1 MTKIN
6 KIIVSLLASFAI
18 TTSAFA
24 GELTVTGT
32 AKATY
37 GTLGGHATGDNGLG
51 VANELTFGANGELDN
66 GWTWNYAM
74 EIDPGTGATTNSHND
89 DTQMSLTTPYG
100 SVAVCISECSLGG
113 ALKWSANAYSV
124 PTDTGYAEGKT
135 EPTNISG
142 YNNMQYHTPAGL
154 LPYSVQ
160 FKAAYAPSGSV
171 TMQST
176 NASSVARSATVS
188 SMTQYSATAVPV
200 DGAYVHVSYGEQD
213 GGVASGLTDAQAYEA
228 GTVAGT
234 YAYGAFT
241 VGAGRSWISPQIATG
256 YTGATAVESY
266 ENTNYSVGYL
276 FNDNLSLSV
285 SREKSVPDTM
295 TPGVVV
301 YEQKT
306 TGIQAAYTMGGMTVA
321 LARAKYDNPSYLN
334 SDDVTEHIL
343 AVTMAF

>member
-18 TTSAFA
+18 TASAFA

-37 GTLGGHATGDNGLG
+37 STLGSTNGDNTLG
-51 VANELTFGANGELDN
+51 VANELTFGASGELDN
-66 GWTWNYAM
+66 GFTWNYAM
-74 EIDPGTGATTNSHND
+74 EIDPSNAAATNSHND

-100 SVAVCISECSLGG
+100 AVAVCISECSLGG

-124 PTDTGYAEGKT
+124 PSDTGFGEGKT
-135 EPTNISG
+135 EPTNISS

-154 LPYSVQ
+154 LPYSIQ
-160 FKAAYAPSGSV
+160 FKAAYAPSGS
-171 TMQST
+171 TAMEST
-176 NASSVARSATVS
+176 NAVNAARSATVS

-200 DGAYVHVSYGEQD
+200 DGASIHVSYGEQD
-213 GGVASGLTDAQAYEA
+213 GGIASGLTDAQAYEA
-228 GTVAGT
+228 GSVAGT

-241 VGAGRSWISPQIATG
+241 VGLGRSWISPQIATG
-256 YTGATAVESY
+256 YDGAAAIESY
-266 ENTNYSVGYL
+266 ENTNYSLGYL

-285 SREKSVPDTM
+285 SREKSVPDAM
-295 TPGVVV
+295 TTGTVV

-321 LARAKYDNPSYLN
+321 LARAKYTSPSYLN
-334 SDDVTEHIL
+334 DDDVTENIL